1 MRKSL
6 SLGRSDLFHP
16 ADSTAPESG
25 KYVQGKWV
33 NNNGGPP
40 IAAQKTLPPLKSVA
54 AKKAARIA
62 TPNAK
67 TTSAEATVKSR
78 KRKAKA
84 LAADP
89 QEPHNGF
96 FAAPRTMF
104 GMDNGEFK
112 FGGKMMKAMAAQLTP
127 ERKEAV
133 FG

>member
-1 MRKSL
+1 M
-6 SLGRSDLFHP
+6 
-16 ADSTAPESG
+16 
-25 KYVQGKWV
+25 QGKWV

-62 TPNAK
+62 TLNAK

-84 LAADP
+84 LADNGTDP

-96 FAAPRTMF
+96 LAAAPRTMF

>member
-1 MRKSL
+1 MALLYRA
-6 SLGRSDLFHP
+6 RIR
-16 ADSTAPESG
+16 

-40 IAAQKTLPPLKSVA
+40 IVAQKTLPPLKSVA

-84 LAADP
+84 LADNGTDP
-89 QEPHNGF
+89 QEPYNGF
-96 FAAPRTMF
+96 LAAPRTNVWD
-104 GMDNGEFK
+104 G
-112 FGGKMMKAMAAQLTP
+112 
-127 ERKEAV
+127 
-133 FG
+133 